1 MAIPTGR
8 TFCSPP
14 ETFQL
19 PSTDPEA
26 LPADSIGWPTERR
39 GRRRHAPPTAGLP
52 HTSSVARQPDGAWL
66 LSLDSEDAWRLL
78 DRGLTWWSD
87 EHLRI
92 SIGDTDPASCRAEGR
107 AAIRLTYRD
116 GSTFSTAGRIVQW
129 SDTERIHL
137 HIELTVNDGETT
149 VHERSWD
156 ESFERDLL

>member
-1 MAIPTGR
+1 MGPDLGV
-8 TFCSPP
+8 PGP
-14 ETFQL
+14 L
-19 PSTDPEA
+19 PSLSEA

-39 GRRRHAPPTAGLP
+39 EGLAPTTTTAGP
-52 HTSSVARQPDGAWL
+52 SHTSSVARQPDGAWL
-66 LSLDSEDAWRLL
+66 LSLDSEDAWRLP

-92 SIGDTDPASCRAEGR
+92 SIGDADPASCRAEGR

-116 GSTFSTAGRIVQW
+116 GSAFSTAGRIVQW
-129 SDTERIHL
+129 SDAERIHL
-137 HIELTVNDGETT
+137 HIELTVKEGETT